1 MYFLHR
7 SKERSATYISGV
19 SWGKGEERIEQGRQR
34 GCTRYNNNNNN
45 NNNNFIYCRM
55 NLRRRRFYPQVAIAI
70 LGR

>member
-19 SWGKGEERIEQGRQR
+19 SWGKGEERSEQGRQR

-45 NNNNFIYCRM
+45 NNNFIYCRM
-55 NLRRRRFYPQVAIAI
+55 NLRRRSFYPQVAIAI